1 MDIFLSDP
9 NEIPLPP
16 QEVRIL
22 ELKAL
27 PWQDDRRVQ
36 LYLEVTPFQKR
47 PNSEISI
54 TNVKGDELAF
64 ISIIES
70 IGRKMEFTMHLR
82 GAELTGPFSVSAIL
96 FYFEEEERASGDNA
110 PPEPQKRLVVDQ
122 RNLTFIF
129 QESEGQN

>member
-16 QEVRIL
+16 QEVRIQ

-27 PWQDDRRVQ
+27 PWQDGRRVQ
-36 LYLEVTPFQKR
+36 VYLEITPFQKR
-47 PNSEISI
+47 PSSEISI
-54 TNVKGDELAF
+54 TNVNGDELAF

-70 IGRKMEFTMHLR
+70 IGRNMEFTMHLR
-82 GAELTGPFSVSAIL
+82 GAELTGPFSVSVIL
-96 FYFEEEERASGDNA
+96 FYFEDGERASVDDA

-122 RNLTFIF
+122 RNLTFYL
-129 QESEGQN
+129 QESVDQN

>member
-16 QEVRIL
+16 QQVRIL

-27 PWQDDRRVQ
+27 PWQDGRRVQ
-36 LYLEVTPFQKR
+36 VYMELTPFQIR
-47 PNSEISI
+47 PNCEISI
-54 TNVKGDELAF
+54 TNVNGDELAF

-82 GAELTGPFSVSAIL
+82 GAELTGPFSVSVIL
-96 FYFEEEERASGDNA
+96 FYFEVEARAAGDDT
-110 PPEPQKRLVVDQ
+110 PLEPQKRLVVDQ
-122 RNLTFIF
+122 RNLTFIL